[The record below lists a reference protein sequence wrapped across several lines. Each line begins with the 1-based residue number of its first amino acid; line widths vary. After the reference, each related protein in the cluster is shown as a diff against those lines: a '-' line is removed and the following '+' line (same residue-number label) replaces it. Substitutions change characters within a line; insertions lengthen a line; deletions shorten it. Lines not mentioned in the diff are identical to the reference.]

1 MKRTVLTSV
10 LLFAAIITLSAQSV
24 VGHWQSKFDNDGQ
37 EVNVVMVFTN
47 DGKFTLKMS
56 QDMNSPEIGDMN
68 LLLTIPGTYKMKDAK
83 NMTVSLES
91 DKADIKF
98 DMKLS
103 KALED
108 AFKQQPEKKDEF
120 MKQMRDTVVGTAK
133 KEFNENPIF
142 DGNMAI
148 KSVTATTL
156 VVEPEDDDELT
167 MTRVK

>member
-24 VGHWQSKFDNDGQ
+24 VGHWQSKFD
-37 EVNVVMVFTN
+37 
-47 DGKFTLKMS
+47 KFTLKMS

-133 KEFNENPIF
+133 KEFKENPIF